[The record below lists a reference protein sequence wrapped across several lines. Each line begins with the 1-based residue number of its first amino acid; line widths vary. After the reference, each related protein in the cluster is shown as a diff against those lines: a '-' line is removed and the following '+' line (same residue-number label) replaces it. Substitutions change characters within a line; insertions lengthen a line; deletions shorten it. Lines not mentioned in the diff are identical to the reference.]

1 MNARLE
7 FAPVTFGLMQPGCG
21 ACRLAIKP
29 VYCTM
34 PLTSGAD
41 MDRGLISVEHYGNLA
56 GHAALARQH
65 GLGLELQEFSD
76 PNVLDGDWRSLL
88 DEYEQALNGFTGL
101 RAMHGAYIDLVS
113 GSPDM
118 RLVALTRERYLHNLD
133 IARELGVKYID
144 FHANYLPLVDHPS
157 YLPGWVE
164 RQVAFWSPMAEQAE
178 QYGITL
184 LLENMWE
191 PAPAIISRILDQV
204 QSPYLKA
211 CLDVGHAALYSRKPI
226 EEWITQLREHLA
238 YTHLHNNHGAIDE
251 HLAFGD
257 GILDFPAVLDR
268 LRALPTPPLFTLEL
282 PTIELIEDSLPYLN
296 LAS

>member
-1 MNARLE
+1 
-7 FAPVTFGLMQPGCG
+7 
-21 ACRLAIKP
+21 
-29 VYCTM
+29 
-34 PLTSGAD
+34 
-41 MDRGLISVEHYGNLA
+41 MDRALISVEHYGDLA
-56 GHAALARQH
+56 GHIAIARQH

-76 PNVLDGDWRSLL
+76 PTVLDGDWRSLL

-118 RLVALTRERYLHNLD
+118 RLVTLARERYLHNLD
-133 IARELGVKYID
+133 IGRELGVKYID

-178 QYGITL
+178 HYGITL

-191 PAPAIISRILDQV
+191 PAPAIIRRILDRV

-211 CLDVGHAALYSRKPI
+211 CLDVGHAVLYSRRPI
-226 EEWITQLREHLA
+226 EEWIAQLGEQLT
-238 YTHLHNNHGAIDE
+238 YTHLHNNHGTTDV

-257 GILDFPAVLDR
+257 GVLDFPAVLDQ
-268 LRALPTPPLFTLEL
+268 LRALPTPPLFILEL
-282 PTIELIEDSLPYLN
+282 PNIESIEASLPYLN

>member
-1 MNARLE
+1 
-7 FAPVTFGLMQPGCG
+7 
-21 ACRLAIKP
+21 
-29 VYCTM
+29 
-34 PLTSGAD
+34 
-41 MDRGLISVEHYGNLA
+41 MDRALISVEHYGDLA
-56 GHAALARQH
+56 GHMAVARQH

-88 DEYEQALNGFTGL
+88 DEYERALDGFTGL

-118 RLVALTRERYLHNLD
+118 RLVTLARERYLHNLD
-133 IARELGVKYID
+133 IGRELGVKYID

-191 PAPAIISRILDQV
+191 PDPAIIRRILDRV

-211 CLDVGHAALYSRKPI
+211 CLDVGHAVLYSRRPV
-226 EEWITQLREHLA
+226 EEWIAQLREHLA
-238 YTHLHNNHGAIDE
+238 YTHLHNNHGTIDE

-257 GILDFPAVLDR
+257 GVLDFPAVLDR
-268 LRALPTPPLFTLEL
+268 LRALPAPPLFILEL
-282 PTIELIEDSLPYLN
+282 PNIKLIEDSLPYLN